1 MYELQRISLACN
13 GFLGFSCVCI
23 YIHKYIYMYV
33 YIHKC
38 VYAHVNTLSHSH
50 IHMYIYTYIYIL
62 YIYIYTYMYIYMYVY
77 IYVYTFICIY
87 IYIQSYVYICI
98 YIYMYLTSAV
108 ESFTSWHFQ
117 GPVVAT
123 NSNGGPS
130 LDAAALLPSVL
141 CAVEMALLQIV
152 AQSMEVP
159 LTVAAA
165 ALCHGSM
172 PTDQDATGMATVS
185 ANRSVVYSHVYLNA
199 LLTRAENLLP
209 SDGDL
214 RGGPHLE
221 SAPRQ
226 ERAQQSC
233 SVVKIKVGGGSDVAQ
248 QAVRVRA
255 IAHQASAQ
263 HQRVRLDA
271 NQCWTLPQV

>member
-1 MYELQRISLACN
+1 MFMHIRKYVHIHIS
-13 GFLGFSCVCI
+13 I
-23 YIHKYIYMYV
+23 YT
-33 YIHKC
+33 
-38 VYAHVNTLSHSH
+38 HVNTLSHSH
-50 IHMYIYTYIYIL
+50 IHIYIYAYIYIL
-62 YIYIYTYMYIYMYVY
+62 HIYMHTYMYIHMYVY
-77 IYVYTFICIY
+77 IHTYTFICIY
-87 IYIQSYVYICI
+87 IFIHSYVYICI
-98 YIYMYLTSAV
+98 HIYICLTSAV

-117 GPVVAT
+117 GPAVPT

-172 PTDQDATGMATVS
+172 PTDQDATGMAAVS

-199 LLTRAENLLP
+199 LLTRAENFPP
-209 SDGDL
+209 SEGDSH
-214 RGGPHLE
+214 GGPHLE

-233 SVVKIKVGGGSDVAQ
+233 SVIKVKVGGGSEVAQ